1 MWSAVY
7 FPHKTWTFEA
17 VVVQQRPGTKKTW
30 CTCKLS
36 CCFANLNL
44 LFYGSLLSPSYLL
57 KLPTVWRLSNHLC
70 FKSCPKDVPNSSQG
84 HTWVA
89 AKPLQGPIA
98 SHYKTPI
105 LPFGLGMKAFCF
117 FSDNVFWNSCIRWSQ
132 ARLNRYLLTFIRFG
146 TRDLKDIRDL

>member
-17 VVVQQRPGTKKTW
+17 VVVQQLTARDKKNVS
-30 CTCKLS
+30 TCKLS

-57 KLPTVWRLSNHLC
+57 QLPTVWRLSNHLC

-89 AKPLQGPIA
+89 AKPLRGPIA

-132 ARLNRYLLTFIRFG
+132 ARLKQILAYIYPFRDTWPQRY
-146 TRDLKDIRDL
+146 